1 MKAPILVLTRKDF
14 PKSERKALWGKYV
27 IVRPIGKTFFDH
39 VGEAF
44 EHARDSGSSQITF
57 SHRFAVKV
65 FDMFTTDSYKLP
77 WVQVAYNPVKKPTE

>member
-1 MKAPILVLTRKDF
+1 MKAPIIVLTRKDF
-14 PKSERKALWGKYV
+14 PKHERKSIPNKYV
-27 IVRPIGKTFFDH
+27 VDSPEGKSFFDH

-44 EHARDSGSSQITF
+44 EHARDSGSSHVTF

-77 WVQVAYNPVKKPTE
+77 WVQVVYNPVKKPTE